1 MAGFM
6 KSTLKLADRIARVES
21 DATATKRSRIR
32 ALVIWTFLA
41 VPIGITVI
49 LFSQGFDL
57 TSPSTIFV
65 SVGGSGMFFA
75 ILRLRQTQNLETAST
90 IFIVSAVIGL
100 GGNAWVDPGASLVS
114 LIFLA
119 ATPVYFGL
127 IVRWQKCLIYTSSL
141 LAFYLL
147 LALWASLGPLAEAS
161 TVLNIIAC
169 GLAALGVGLST
180 TAYANTTERAARKVR
195 LQAEEISAIAYSD
208 PLTGIANRR
217 AFKDAIQQVE
227 DLRKIFA
234 LAVIDLDAFKPIN
247 DTYGHEVGDEVLLEL
262 AARLSSIALSQSKVY
277 RLGGDEFVFIA
288 DEDFEDCDELGSS
301 ICRACQSVF
310 QTQAG
315 PLSVD
320 ISVGVAALSEDSP
333 SLIQTF
339 READLALYE
348 AKRSKGTGWTNYCHG
363 LGAITDRNNKLTELL
378 KRDLDQHQLDVDF
391 QPQYDIHTN
400 QIIGFEALARWTV
413 DEFGRV
419 SPGEFVPLAERA
431 NLITQLD
438 QSVFKKAISLAE
450 TWLKPSQKIAINVSG
465 RTLLSE
471 GFVAF
476 VENAITESSLQSWQV
491 QVEITETEIIEDEEV
506 AVSICRQLRDL
517 GFSITLDDFGTG
529 FSSLSHLSMLPV
541 NALKID
547 RSFVQHCDGDSN
559 LKILK
564 SIIGLAR
571 SLGLNVVVEGVEQ
584 ESQLDVVRNL
594 GCRHVQGFYFS
605 RPISPADCAALNRLE
620 TPAPANVRQL
630 RGSRAG

>member
-6 KSTLKLADRIARVES
+6 KSTLKLADRIALVES
-21 DATATKRSRIR
+21 GASMAKRSRIR

-41 VPIGITVI
+41 VPIGITLI
-49 LFSQGFDL
+49 LFAQGFNL
-57 TSPSTIFV
+57 ASPSAICV
-65 SVGGSGMFFA
+65 LIGGSGMFFA
-75 ILRLRQTQNLETAST
+75 IHRLRVTKDLEQAST
-90 IFIVSAVIGL
+90 IFILSAVIGL
-100 GGNAWVDPGASLVS
+100 GGSAWIDRDPSLVS

-127 IVRWQKCLIYTSSL
+127 IVRWQKCLFYTSSL
-141 LAFYLL
+141 VTYYML
-147 LALWASLGPLAEAS
+147 LALWVSFNPEIENTS
-161 TVLNIIAC
+161 VLNIVAC
-169 GLAALGVGLST
+169 GFAALGVGLST

-195 LQAEEISAIAYSD
+195 LQAEEISAIAYCD

-217 AFKDAIQQVE
+217 AFKDVIQAPSLSQE
-227 DLRKIFA
+227 ISA

-262 AARLSSIALSQSKVY
+262 AARLSSIALSSSKVY

-288 DEDFEDCDELGSS
+288 DTDFVDCDELGTA
-301 ICRACQSVF
+301 ICKACQSAF

-320 ISVGVAALSEDSP
+320 ISVGVAAVREDAP
-333 SLIQTF
+333 SLLQTF

-348 AKRSKGTGWTNYCHG
+348 AKRSKGTGWTNYCQG

-378 KRDLDQHQLDVDF
+378 KRDLDQHDLSVAF
-391 QPQYDIHTN
+391 QPQYDILN
-400 QIIGFEALARWTV
+400 NRIIGFEALARWTI
-413 DEFGRV
+413 DEFGRI

-438 QSVFKKAISLAE
+438 QSVFQKAVTLAE
-450 TWLKPSQKIAINVSG
+450 KWLKPSQKIAINVSG
-465 RTLLSE
+465 QTLLSE
-471 GFVAF
+471 GFVGF
-476 VENAITESSLQSWQV
+476 VETVISESSLDSQQV
-491 QVEITETEIIEDEEV
+491 QVEITETEIIENEEL
-506 AVSICRQLRDL
+506 AVSICQQLREL
-517 GFSITLDDFGTG
+517 GVSITLDDFGTG
-529 FSSLSHLSMLPV
+529 FSSLSYLSMLPV

-547 RSFVQHCDGDSN
+547 RSFVQNCDGDSN

-571 SLGLNVVVEGVEQ
+571 SLGLNLVVEGVEQ
-584 ESQLDVVRNL
+584 ESQLKVVRDL

-605 RPISPADCAALNRLE
+605 RPISPADCKALNGVE
-620 TPAPANVRQL
+620 AAPQPSVHTL
-630 RGSRAG
+630 RAS

>member
-1 MAGFM
+1 MAGLM
-6 KSTLKLADRIARVES
+6 KSLLKLADRIARVEGDVS
-21 DATATKRSRIR
+21 ASKRSRIR
-32 ALVIWTFLA
+32 ALVIWTLLA
-41 VPIGITVI
+41 VPIGISVI

-57 TSPSTIFV
+57 TSSSAICV
-65 SVGGSGMFFA
+65 LIGGSGMFFA
-75 ILRLRQTQNLETAST
+75 IHRLRATQNLDHAST

-100 GGNAWVDPGASLVS
+100 GGNAWVDPGSSLVS

-119 ATPVYFGL
+119 ATPVFFGL
-127 IVRWQKCLIYTSSL
+127 IVRWQMCLIYTSSL
-141 LAFYLL
+141 VAFYLL
-147 LALWASLGPLAEAS
+147 LALWVSLDAAVETSA
-161 TVLNIIAC
+161 VLNIIAC
-169 GLAALGVGLST
+169 GLTALGVGLST
-180 TAYANTTERAARKVR
+180 TAYANTTARAARKVR
-195 LQAEEISAIAYSD
+195 RQAEEITAIAYSD

-217 AFKDAIQQVE
+217 AFKDAIQQTENLDQVA
-227 DLRKIFA
+227 A

-262 AARLSSIALSQSKVY
+262 AARLSSIALNQSKVY

-288 DEDFEDCDELGSS
+288 DSVFSDCDELGAA
-301 ICRACQSVF
+301 ICQACQSQF

-315 PLSVD
+315 PLAVD
-320 ISVGVAALSEDSP
+320 ISVGVAALSEETP
-333 SLIQTF
+333 SLMQTF

-348 AKRSKGTGWTNYCHG
+348 AKRAKGTGWANYCHG

-378 KRDLDQHQLDVDF
+378 KRDLDQHQLNVDF

-400 QIIGFEALARWTV
+400 QIIGFEALARWTI

-450 TWLKPSQKIAINVSG
+450 KWLKPSQKIAINVSG
-465 RTLLSE
+465 RTLLSK

-476 VENAITESSLQSWQV
+476 VENAIAHSSLEAGQV
-491 QVEITETEIIEDEEV
+491 QVEITETEIIENEEV
-506 AVSICRQLRDL
+506 AVSICRELRDL
-517 GFSITLDDFGTG
+517 GVSITLDDFGTG
-529 FSSLSHLSMLPV
+529 FSSLSYLSMLPV

-571 SLGLNVVVEGVEQ
+571 SLGLNLVVEGVEQ
-584 ESQLDVVRNL
+584 ESQLKVVRGL

-605 RPISPADCAALNRLE
+605 RPISSADCEALNQQDSSRA
-620 TPAPANVRQL
+620 TNVQPL
-630 RGSRAG
+630 HASRAG